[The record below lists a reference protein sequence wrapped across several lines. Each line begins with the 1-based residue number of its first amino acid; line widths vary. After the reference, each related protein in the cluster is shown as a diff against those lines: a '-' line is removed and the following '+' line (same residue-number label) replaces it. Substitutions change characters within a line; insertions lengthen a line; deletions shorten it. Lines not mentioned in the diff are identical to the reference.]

1 MFCSAFAQCGGIDYT
16 TARQID
22 DARRDDLAVRRL
34 AIDTESFTSRLK
46 SARHSV
52 NCFRLECGRVVEVS
66 TYRHCWLQPC
76 AANYLGTHLTAEGMF
91 FLRYLTY
98 AIAITETNLER

>member
-52 NCFRLECGRVVEVS
+52 NCFRLECGRVVEGIYVS
-66 TYRHCWLQPC
+66 ALLAPAMRRKLSGHTSDSRGDVLSALFDIRNCNYRD
-76 AANYLGTHLTAEGMF
+76 
-91 FLRYLTY
+91 
-98 AIAITETNLER
+98 